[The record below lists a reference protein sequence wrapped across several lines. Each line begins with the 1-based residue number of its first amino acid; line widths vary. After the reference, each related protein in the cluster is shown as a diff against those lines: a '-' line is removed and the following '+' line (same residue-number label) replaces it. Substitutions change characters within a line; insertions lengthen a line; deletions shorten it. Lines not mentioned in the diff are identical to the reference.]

1 MNSERKARRSPL
13 GLGVWFNASPDMAR
27 TPISEILATIE
38 VVKTMQQTLAQLT
51 QVVENLGGRVLKLEQ
66 RLDGKD

>member
-1 MNSERKARRSPL
+1 L
-13 GLGVWFNASPDMAR
+13 GACFNASPDMAR
-27 TPISEILATIE
+27 TPISEIVATIE